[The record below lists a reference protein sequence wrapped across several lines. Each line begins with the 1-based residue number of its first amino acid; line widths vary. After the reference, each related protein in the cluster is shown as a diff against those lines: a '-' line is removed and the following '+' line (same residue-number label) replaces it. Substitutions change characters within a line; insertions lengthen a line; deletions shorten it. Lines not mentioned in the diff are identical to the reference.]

1 MALNSTLL
9 ERVGLHFFLSVLRLL
24 AVGDLAFSDFKS
36 TDLAG
41 LDEGESACPD
51 LDLFFKT

>member
-9 ERVGLHFFLSVLRLL
+9 ERVGLHFFLSVL
-24 AVGDLAFSDFKS
+24 AVGDLTFSDFMS